1 MDRKLFAQ
9 AMGKFFAGVI
19 LLALLLFVPAGESE
33 GRTDTLEGDHFETP
47 NVYRAWVYYRGPN
60 DRYDRLV
67 ATAEGH

>member
-1 MDRKLFAQ
+1 MSGR
-9 AMGKFFAGVI
+9 
-19 LLALLLFVPAGESE
+19 LLLKQGYYSYQLLFVPAGESE